1 MKKELLLIAFLIP
14 CLAPGYGQ
22 GNARLRTMVEAER
35 AFAKMAKEQNRRDAF
50 LFYLADD
57 VVTAGPEGPV
67 RGKESI
73 KKQSVKPDWLSWDV
87 ADAGIAAAG
96 DMGYT
101 TGPWEYYRNKT
112 DEKPIAFGNFNPIWK
127 VQPDGHWKN
136 ILDIGTQ
143 YDSAGRTTFVPFIV
157 TPAKGHSAPAIHP
170 DLIGAEKEFIAHY
183 EKNAAEAY
191 ATFLSRDARICHGGF
206 PALVTPDTR
215 QKYIR
220 KNLPVTTFRFVDGES
235 ASSRDIG
242 YTYGAAEVHT
252 TEGGK
257 PEVKKGTYA
266 RFWKTENGKW
276 RIAVDILTY

>member
-57 VVTAGPEGPV
+57 VVTAGPDGPV

-112 DEKPIAFGNFNPIWK
+112 DEKPIAFGNFNSIWK

-170 DLIGAEKEFIAHY
+170 DLIGAEKNSLLTMKRMQPRRTQLF
-183 EKNAAEAY
+183 
-191 ATFLSRDARICHGGF
+191 CPGM
-206 PALVTPDTR
+206 P
-215 QKYIR
+215 
-220 KNLPVTTFRFVDGES
+220 ES
-235 ASSRDIG
+235 ATEGFLHSSRRTPG
-242 YTYGAAEVHT
+242 RNTSA
-252 TEGGK
+252 
-257 PEVKKGTYA
+257 
-266 RFWKTENGKW
+266 KTC
-276 RIAVDILTY
+276 R